1 VTDTGSTSISS
12 WSVTWANDS
21 STVTNLWNGT
31 LTSSGTS
38 RTVKNAA
45 YNGSLAPNAGTTFGF
60 TANGSPPTGA
70 LTCTAS

>member
-1 VTDTGSTSISS
+1 
-12 WSVTWANDS
+12 
-21 STVTNLWNGT
+21 
-31 LTSSGTS
+31 
-38 RTVKNAA
+38 VKNAA